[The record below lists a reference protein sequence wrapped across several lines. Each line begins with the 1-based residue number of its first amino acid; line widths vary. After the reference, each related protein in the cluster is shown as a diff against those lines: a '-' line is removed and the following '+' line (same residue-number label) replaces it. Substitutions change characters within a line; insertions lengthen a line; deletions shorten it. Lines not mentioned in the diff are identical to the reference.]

1 MKEIF
6 YKLKKM
12 NSARILIYLGI
23 ALILVG
29 GSSFAY
35 LNFFV
40 EGSETNL
47 VRSGCFETSFEE
59 SSALNLTKQVPI
71 SDDEGK
77 VLTPYT
83 FTIKNVCELDAN
95 YVVSFNTLTTSNEEN
110 NEKVKVYLTGDKTI
124 EPTLVSELE
133 EMTFLEVHN
142 GLNKSF
148 LLDEGTLQQN
158 DTKTYELRMWI
169 DYDATSFTG
178 TFDSKILVSNINEGG
193 ELYTPIHKL
202 TLDLDGGMTSDNLPM
217 KVIEYSTVTLSVPT
231 KTDYVFAGWD
241 VSGTDLTTTG
251 NTITMGENDATATA
265 KWVKKVNT
273 FDYTG
278 SAPTTPYIA
287 VPGSYK
293 LEVWGAQGGGYS
305 SGSGGAGGYT
315 SGILT
320 VTEDTNL
327 YVYVGGAGSYTS
339 SNARTAGGFNGGGY
353 SGYGAYA
360 GSGGGATDIRIG
372 NTGTAYRVIVAG
384 GGGGGGY
391 YSSSYYGTGGAGG
404 STGGAGY
411 NKYYAST
418 TRTYGCGQG
427 GSSTA
432 GGYYGYYS
440 SSSYGGSSGSFG
452 TGGSASSTSSTYS
465 RGGGGGG
472 GWYGGG
478 GAGYYPSSYYYRY
491 ICGGGGGSS
500 YAYTTSHSASSLDS
514 KYYLTSASYTSGA
527 RSGNGTATITVMSIN
542 Y

>member
-169 DYDATSFTG
+169 DYDATSFNG
-178 TFDSKILVSNINEGG
+178 SFDSKILVSNINEGG
-193 ELYTPIHKL
+193 YIYEPPKIL
-202 TLDLDGGMTSDNLPM
+202 TLNLDGGTTTDNLTTEL
-217 KVIEYSTVTLSVPT
+217 KKGEVITLSVPI
-231 KTDYVFAGWD
+231 KTDYVFAGWN
-241 VSGTDLTTTG
+241 VEGTDLTTTG
-251 NTITMGENDATATA
+251 DTITMGETDATATA

-273 FDYTG
+273 FAYTG
-278 SAPTTPYIA
+278 SAPATPYVAI
-287 VPGSYK
+287 PGSYK
-293 LEVWGAQGGGYS
+293 LEVWGAQGGSYS
-305 SGSGGAGGYT
+305 TSYVGGKGGYAT
-315 SGILT
+315 GVLN
-320 VTEDTNL
+320 VTDNTNL
-327 YVYVGGAGSYTS
+327 YVYVGGQPAKVTT
-339 SNARTAGGFNGGGY
+339 NRAVVKGGFNGGGNGYNRYY
-353 SGYGAYA
+353 SSTYTYGQ
-360 GSGGGATDIRIG
+360 GGGGGTDIRTSSSLYSRI
-372 NTGTAYRVIVAG
+372 IVAG
-384 GGGGGGY
+384 GGSGSTNRTSGYAGGGT
-391 YSSSYYGTGGAGG
+391 TGGYGVSGYGG
-404 STGGAGY
+404 G
-411 NKYYAST
+411 T
-418 TRTYGCGQG
+418 T
-427 GSSTA
+427 TA
-432 GGYYGYYS
+432 GTN
-440 SSSYGGSSGSFG
+440 GSFG
-452 TGGSASSTSSTYS
+452 IGGSATTSGNNYKYGSA
-465 RGGGGGG
+465 GGGG

-478 GAGYYPSSYYYRY
+478 ASSSYSDSTNYDKYS
-491 ICGGGGGSS
+491 GGGSG
-500 YAYTTSHSASSLDS
+500 YVYTSSTASQYPSGCLLNS
-514 KYYLTSASYTSGA
+514 SYYLTSTSMTSGA